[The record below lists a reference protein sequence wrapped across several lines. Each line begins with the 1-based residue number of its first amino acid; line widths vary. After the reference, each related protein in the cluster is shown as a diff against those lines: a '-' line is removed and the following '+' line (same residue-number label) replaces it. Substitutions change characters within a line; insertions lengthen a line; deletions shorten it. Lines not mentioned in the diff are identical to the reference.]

1 MSGREQFKHE
11 LALALQMTVSQLS
24 RSMTEREFTRWA
36 VYRARHML
44 PQRRLE
50 YGLAMVAR
58 SMTGGTLADYLLD
71 TGDDKPRTTPKQRA
85 IEKTLLGGSVF
96 RLGQRKKKG

>member
-1 MSGREQFKHE
+1 MTQREQLKHE
-11 LALALQMTVSQLS
+11 LALALHMTVAQLS
-24 RSMTEREFTRWA
+24 QRMTEREFTRWA
-36 VYRARHML
+36 VYRARNML

-58 SMTGGTLADYLLD
+58 SMSGGTLADYLLD
-71 TGDDKPRTTPKQRA
+71 TGDDKPRATPKQRA
-85 IEKTLLGGSVF
+85 IEKTLLGGSVY